1 MSVLTELQTAT
12 AAVLD
17 RVGPDVVVIGRD
29 GRGTGVVVDDGAVL
43 TNAHHVRGEAV
54 TVVFADGRRE
64 AGPLGGV
71 DVDGDLAIVRVDT
84 PDTEAVEW
92 ASSETAV
99 VVGAPVFALAG
110 SPSLAPRITFG
121 TVSAVD
127 QAFRGPR
134 GRRIDG
140 GIEHT
145 APLPRGASGGPV
157 VDTDGRLLGINTHRL
172 GEGFYLARPVD
183 ADLRRRVDQLLSGV
197 SPRRRSLG
205 VALAPPEI
213 ARRLRAAVGL
223 DPRDGLLVR
232 AVDADGPAARAGV
245 QEGDLIVGAAGT
257 SVGGVDEVHALLDR
271 LEDGSELELSI
282 VRGADELTIVVVIGG
297 DDG

>member
-1 MSVLTELQTAT
+1 MNAKVADLMTESVVTTQPHASVE
-12 AAVLD
+12 
-17 RVGPDVVVIGRD
+17 
-29 GRGTGVVVDDGAVL
+29 
-43 TNAHHVRGEAV
+43 HVRGMLQ
-54 TVVFADGRRE
+54 RNK
-64 AGPLGGV
+64 
-71 DVDGDLAIVRVDT
+71 
-84 PDTEAVEW
+84 
-92 ASSETAV
+92 
-99 VVGAPVFALAG
+99 VGAV
-110 SPSLAPRITFG
+110 
-121 TVSAVD
+121 
-127 QAFRGPR
+127 
-134 GRRIDG
+134 
-140 GIEHT
+140 
-145 APLPRGASGGPV
+145 PV